1 MDPQY
6 QYYNHYQNYNQ
17 YTNYSNFPPT
27 QVRQPYYTNTSNN
40 NTQDY
45 KEVEDVD
52 EEADDENAWV
62 LTDEAIALFAAGEER
77 RRQSKYKNQLL
88 IHDTRIHTNER
99 VIRKEAA
106 RRRREKATRR

>member
-6 QYYNHYQNYNQ
+6 QYYNHYQNYYNQ
-17 YTNYSNFPPT
+17 HTNYSNFPPT
-27 QVRQPYYTNTSNN
+27 QVQQPYYTNTSNN
-40 NTQDY
+40 NAQDY

-52 EEADDENAWV
+52 EEADDESAWV

-88 IHDTRIHTNER
+88 IHDTRIHTNE
-99 VIRKEAA
+99 
-106 RRRREKATRR
+106 